1 MFVNREYTLYSPFI
15 FSFSPD
21 PGFFSKQKDPLTLQ
35 EILLFKLE
43 ILMCILFRNFIWSN
57 FL

>member
-15 FSFSPD
+15 ISLSPD

-43 ILMCILFRNFIWSN
+43 ILMCILFRNSIWSN
-57 FL
+57 F